1 MRLLIVVDQFDS
13 GNNGTTISAQRFAR
27 ALRERGHEVRVAAAG
42 KPAEG
47 KYALPRI
54 HFLPLVDNI
63 IKSQGMCFARPRRAT
78 LRAAMEWAD
87 VVHFMMPLPLEQV
100 GRKMA
105 CQMNK
110 PHTAAFHVQ
119 PENITSTLGLRRARQ
134 VNEALYAWFRD
145 SFYNHFTHVH
155 CPSEF
160 IAGQLRAHG
169 YTARLHV
176 ISNGVDD
183 CFYPRR
189 EEKQGPLAGKYA
201 VLMIG
206 RFSEEKRQEVL
217 LQAARESRHAKQIQL
232 VLAGQGPR
240 EKHLRKLGERLPNP
254 PIMGFYSTRQLCR
267 LMAMTD
273 LYVHTAVAEIEAI
286 ACLEAVASG
295 LVPVIADSPLSA
307 TPQFALDGR
316 SLFPADDAAALA
328 RKIDYWLENGAER
341 EAMGRRYAESA
352 ARYRL
357 ASSAQKAEEMFHEA
371 IAEARG

>member
-27 ALRERGHEVRVAAAG
+27 ALHERGHEVRVAAAG
-42 KPAEG
+42 KPTEG

-119 PENITSTLGLRRARQ
+119 PENITSTLGLRRAKP

-183 CFYPRR
+183 CLLPPQGGEAGPACRQVCGADDRPLFRGKAAGGAAAGRARKPPCKADTACAGRTGPAR
-189 EEKQGPLAGKYA
+189 KTFEK
-201 VLMIG
+201 IG
-206 RFSEEKRQEVL
+206 RKAAEPTHYGL
-217 LQAARESRHAKQIQL
+217 L
-232 VLAGQGPR
+232 
-240 EKHLRKLGERLPNP
+240 
-254 PIMGFYSTRQLCR
+254 FYSAAVPPDGHDGFVCAHRRGRDRGHRLSGRLWPAGLCR
-267 LMAMTD
+267 
-273 LYVHTAVAEIEAI
+273 
-286 ACLEAVASG
+286 
-295 LVPVIADSPLSA
+295 
-307 TPQFALDGR
+307 
-316 SLFPADDAAALA
+316 
-328 RKIDYWLENGAER
+328 
-341 EAMGRRYAESA
+341 
-352 ARYRL
+352 
-357 ASSAQKAEEMFHEA
+357 
-371 IAEARG
+371 